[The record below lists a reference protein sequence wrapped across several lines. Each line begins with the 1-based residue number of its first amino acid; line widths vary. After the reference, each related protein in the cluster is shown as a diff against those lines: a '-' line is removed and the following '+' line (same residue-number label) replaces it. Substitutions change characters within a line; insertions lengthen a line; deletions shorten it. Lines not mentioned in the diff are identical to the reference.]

1 MEIQSKFARDMMAQ
15 KLMSDN
21 KDNPFNSRYFQ
32 PSDALPPTGQDRR
45 SVQGLGY
52 FLPMNVPKYND
63 KGESIGNAQFKD
75 ARWDLPQVTKD
86 FWSAMQLPGKA
97 YKGELGIPS
106 IDNPSFVEGSKD
118 YTLAVGGG
126 SLLSSRVPGFVP
138 EGSLGIFAG
147 KSAKNFPV
155 VSQAQNQSKKVLQ
168 DQNRLMGEYQ
178 YVSNELTKGRM
189 QLGDD
194 VADKLTQRKN
204 QLMDQMESNTSQI
217 GKLDDEAMGSLEKR
231 FASTSEKS
239 FFMETDREFGKGLF
253 KLPDNKFRF
262 EIDDRPANIKL
273 NIGDDADAL
282 FSEIT
287 GDALERVLPRTDIGI
302 TKQLSEF
309 LDHDELFAAYPQLS
323 KYPVKIKFD
332 TNDAAR
338 GSFRPRDK
346 QITINLADMRP
357 LMSGLSTTGRT
368 LKKDIKSTLMHE
380 VQHAIQE
387 IEGFARGSNPNVAN
401 ADAAVSQAVRQ
412 RQDILL
418 TNQTGHNT
426 YNAARADLVRLGGAE
441 RIKYYE
447 QKSLLDSHQPRLLF
461 NQVNWYKYGDDIR
474 REVTKELGFAYNKRK
489 SANREQWISRAFA
502 KLAEKEREAMPMSAR
517 LADTLSLKEIKSQ
530 YGKASRI
537 TDKNYNSFA
546 DYRNARFSLEQIQ
559 GSNRYSSGNPYRDY
573 NIYRDSLGEV
583 EARAVQA
590 RVEPAK
596 TNPYNRSFFPP
607 DQFQEGSMD
616 AAPPFGL
623 RNTLRQEGG
632 FFKE

>member
-1 MEIQSKFARDMMAQ
+1 MQSKFARDMMAQ
-15 KLMSDN
+15 KLMSES
-21 KDNPFNSRYFQ
+21 KDNPFNSRFFQ
-32 PSDALPPTGQDRR
+32 PSDAYSEQRTRPIQGKMRLGNFASYFMPFSKDIGPYEDSPKLGRPGGVNIDFPPIAKDAY
-45 SVQGLGY
+45 SGLMK
-52 FLPMNVPKYND
+52 FDKIR
-63 KGESIGNAQFKD
+63 KGEATLDEIKQFGFD
-75 ARWDLPQVTKD
+75 A
-86 FWSAMQLPGKA
+86 SM
-97 YKGELGIPS
+97 
-106 IDNPSFVEGSKD
+106 N
-118 YTLAVGGG
+118 LAGGG
-126 SLLSSRVPGFVP
+126 MAGSRIPGFVP

-147 KSAKNFPV
+147 KSAKTFPV
-155 VSQAQNQSKKVLQ
+155 VSQAQDQTKKVLQ

-217 GKLDDEAMGSLEKR
+217 GKLDDEAMDTLEKR
-231 FASTSEKS
+231 FNSTSEKS

-273 NIGDDADAL
+273 NIDDDVDAL

-287 GDALERVLPRTDIGI
+287 GDALERVLPRTDMGI

-309 LDHDELFAAYPQLS
+309 LDHNELFAAYPQLS

-357 LMSGLSTTGRT
+357 LMSGKSTTGRT

-461 NQVNWYKYGDDIR
+461 NQSNWYRYGDDIR

-559 GSNRYSSGNPYRDY
+559 DSDRYAKGNAFRDY

-583 EARAVQA
+583 EARAIQA
-590 RVEPAK
+590 RVEPAN

-607 DQFQEGSMD
+607 DQFQEGSMA

>member
-1 MEIQSKFARDMMAQ
+1 MMAQ

-21 KDNPFNSRYFQ
+21 KDNPFNSRFFQ
-32 PSDALPPTGQDRR
+32 PSDAYSKQQTRPIQGQLTLGNIASYFMPFSKDIGPYEDSPKLDRPGGVNIDFPPI
-45 SVQGLGY
+45 V
-52 FLPMNVPKYND
+52 
-63 KGESIGNAQFKD
+63 KD
-75 ARWDLPQVTKD
+75 AVSGINKFGQV
-86 FWSAMQLPGKA
+86 FR
-97 YKGELGIPS
+97 GELSQDEIKQLAFDTSLNVAGGG
-106 IDNPSFVEGSKD
+106 FLGSKIIPN
-118 YTLAVGGG
+118 AV
-126 SLLSSRVPGFVP
+126 PP
-138 EGSLGIFAG
+138 GSLGIFAG
-147 KSAKNFPV
+147 KSAKTFPV
-155 VSQAQNQSKKVLQ
+155 VSQAQDQSKKVLQ

-194 VADKLTQRKN
+194 VTEELTQRKN

-217 GKLDDEAMGSLEKR
+217 GKLDDEAIDTLEKR

-239 FFMETDREFGKGLF
+239 FFMETDKEFGKGLF

-287 GDALERVLPRTDIGI
+287 GDALERVLPRTDMGI

-309 LDHDELFAAYPQLS
+309 LDHKELFAAYPQLS

-357 LMSGLSTTGRT
+357 LMSGKSTTGKT

-426 YNAARADLVRLGGAE
+426 YNAARADLVRLGAAE

-461 NQVNWYKYGDDIR
+461 NQSNWYRYGDDIR

-517 LADTLSLKEIKSQ
+517 LADTLSFKEIKSQ

-537 TDKNYNSFA
+537 TDKNYDSFA

-559 GSNRYSSGNPYRDY
+559 DSNRYAKGNAFRDY

-583 EARAVQA
+583 EARAIQA

-596 TNPYNRSFFPP
+596 TNPYDRSFFPP
-607 DQFQEGSMD
+607 DQFQEGNMD
-616 AAPPFGL
+616 NAPPFGL

-632 FFKE
+632 FFKD